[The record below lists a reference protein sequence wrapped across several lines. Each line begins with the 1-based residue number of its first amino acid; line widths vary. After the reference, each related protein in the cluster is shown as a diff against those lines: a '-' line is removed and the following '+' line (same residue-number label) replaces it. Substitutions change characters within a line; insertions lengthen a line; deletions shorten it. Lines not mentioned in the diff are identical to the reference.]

1 MRIGA
6 SSYAVQ
12 AAYQTQRQ
20 AEGEPVSGEYQ
31 VALLKKALEG
41 QTQAAQELLKM
52 LEPKGRVIDIQ
63 A

>member
-12 AAYQTQRQ
+12 AAYRTQQ
-20 AEGEPVSGEYQ
+20 ASEGEPVSGAYQ
-31 VALLKKALEG
+31 VDVLKKALDG
-41 QTQAAQELLKM
+41 QSQAAQELLKM
-52 LEPKGRVIDIQ
+52 LEPKGRVVDIR

>member
-12 AAYQTQRQ
+12 AAYQTKAQP
-20 AEGEPVSGEYQ
+20 ETESVSGEYQ
-31 VALLKKALEG
+31 VGMLKKALDG

-52 LEPKGRVIDIQ
+52 LEPKGRVIDIR